1 MATCVVTDSREAR
14 PGALFVC
21 VPGERVD
28 GHDFAARAVER
39 GAAAVLASRPLPDV
53 AAPVLLV
60 EDTVRA
66 LGSLAALWR
75 GKPGPRWWASRA
87 RRAKLAQGSPG
98 PGAGLCAA
106 KPRATP

>member
-1 MATCVVTDSREAR
+1 MVTCVVTDSREAR

-21 VPGERVD
+21 VPGERAD
-28 GHDFAARAVER
+28 GHDFAARAVEQ

-75 GKPGPRWWASRA
+75 GKT
-87 RRAKLAQGSPG
+87 RAKVVGVTG
-98 PGAGLCAA
+98 TAGKTSLKEALPRCWPCAA